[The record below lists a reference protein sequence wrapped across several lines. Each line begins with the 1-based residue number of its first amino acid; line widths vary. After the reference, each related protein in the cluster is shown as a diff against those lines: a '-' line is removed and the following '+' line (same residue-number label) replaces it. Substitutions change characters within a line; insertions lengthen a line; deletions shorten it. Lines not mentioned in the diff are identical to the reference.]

1 MVGVVVVAHGRL
13 GDEYLAATEMIVGR
27 LPQLAAVAMAAQEG
41 ADALR
46 ERLVA
51 AIHEVDGG
59 EGVLVLTDMF
69 GGTPCNLSLSL
80 FDGERVEVVSGVN
93 LPMLVALSSHREGKR
108 LHELATFLKAY
119 GQKHINLAS
128 EILTR

>member
-13 GDEYLAATEMIVGR
+13 AEEYLAVNEMIVGR
-27 LPQLAAVAMAAQEG
+27 LPQLSAVAMSPQDSGEAV
-41 ADALR
+41 R

-51 AIHEVDGG
+51 AIREVDGG
-59 EGVLVLTDMF
+59 DGVLVLTDMF

-80 FDGERVEVVSGVN
+80 FDGKRVEVVSGVN
-93 LPMLVALSSHREGKR
+93 LPMLIALSTHREGKG
-108 LHELATFLKAY
+108 LGELAAFLKGY
-119 GQKHINLAS
+119 GQKNINLAS

>member
-1 MVGVVVVAHGRL
+1 MAGSGDPSMVGVVVVAHGRL
-13 GDEYLAATEMIVGR
+13 ADEYLAATEMIVGR

-41 ADALR
+41 GDALR

-51 AIHEVDGG
+51 AIRDVDGG

-108 LHELATFLKAY
+108 LHELATFLKTY
-119 GQKHINLAS
+119 GQK
-128 EILTR
+128 

>member
-13 GDEYLAATEMIVGR
+13 AEEYLAVNEMIVGR
-27 LPQLAAVAMAAQEG
+27 LPQLAAVAMGPQDSGEAV
-41 ADALR
+41 R

-51 AIHEVDGG
+51 AIREVDGG
-59 EGVLVLTDMF
+59 DGVLVLTDMF

-80 FDGERVEVVSGVN
+80 FDGKQVEVISGVN
-93 LPMLVALSSHREGKR
+93 LPMLIALSTHREGKR
-108 LHELATFLKAY
+108 LAELAAFLKGY
-119 GQKHINLAS
+119 GQKNINLAS

>member
-13 GDEYLAATEMIVGR
+13 GEEYLAASEMIVGR
-27 LPQLAAVAMAAQEG
+27 LPQLAAVAALAQEG
-41 ADALR
+41 GDAIR

-51 AIHEVDGG
+51 AIREVDGG
-59 EGVLVLTDMF
+59 DGVLVLTDMF

-80 FDGERVEVVSGVN
+80 LERERVEVISGVN
-93 LPMLVALSSHREGKR
+93 LPMLIALATHREGKG
-108 LHELATFLKAY
+108 LGELAAFLKAY
-119 GQKHINLAS
+119 GQKNINLAS

>member
-13 GDEYLAATEMIVGR
+13 ADEYLAATEMIVGR

-41 ADALR
+41 GDALR

-51 AIHEVDGG
+51 AIREVDGG

-93 LPMLVALSSHREGKR
+93 LPMLVALSSHREGKG